1 MTLKEKLS
9 KGVFCHTAEIFP
21 PKGTDTSKL
30 VQKAELLKNVV
41 DAVNVTDN
49 QRAVMRLGGIAV
61 SRLLLDMGIEPV
73 FQLTARDR
81 NRLAL
86 QSDLLA
92 AYVLGIRNV
101 LLLSGDHP
109 TLGDHKSAMPVY
121 DLDTVQLISAA
132 ASLNQGQD
140 MNGKDLRGK
149 TDFNI
154 GAVTNPNLDPFQL
167 QLMTM
172 GKKISAGASFIQTQ
186 VCFDFKR
193 LDPFVKS
200 AHENGVK
207 ILPSIA
213 IFSSLNQLD
222 LFRNLGIQIP
232 TEYYERLKNAK
243 DILDESIRLNAEFIK
258 ELRKIADGVHII
270 AINIEENI
278 PRIFDYLK

>member
-1 MTLKEKLS
+1 MSLSEKFN
-9 KGVFCHTAEIFP
+9 KGDFCYTAEIFP
-21 PKGTDTSKL
+21 PKGTDTTKL
-30 VQKAELLKNVV
+30 KEKASLLKDVV

-73 FQLTARDR
+73 FQMTARDR

-109 TLGDHKSAMPVY
+109 TLGDHKDALPVY
-121 DLDTVQLISAA
+121 DLDTVQLIGATNN
-132 ASLNQGQD
+132 LNQGKD
-140 MNGKDLRGK
+140 MNGKELRGR
-149 TDFNI
+149 TDFLI

-167 QLMTM
+167 QMM
-172 GKKISAGASFIQTQ
+172 VMKKKIASGAKFIQTQ
-186 VCFDFKR
+186 ICFDMER
-193 LDPFVKS
+193 LKPFIQE
-200 AHENGVK
+200 AHEKNIK

-213 IFSSLNQLD
+213 IFSSITQLD
-222 LFRNLGIQIP
+222 LFKKLGIHIP
-232 TEYYERLKNAK
+232 EVYYQRLKNSK
-243 DILDESIRLNAEFIK
+243 DVLQESISLNAELIK
-258 ELRKIADGVHII
+258 EMKKLTDGVHII

-278 PRIFDYLK
+278 PKIFNLL